1 MQMKFIVDSQTD
13 PYRNLAAEEYLL
25 HNFEEPVFRL
35 WRNAPCV
42 VIGKN
47 QNAMAEIDIDYTR
60 ANNITVVRRLSGGG
74 AVFHD
79 LGNVNFT
86 FIETRRAG
94 EDTSEMFRRFTAPII
109 DALRNLGVDARLE
122 GRNDLTIGG
131 RKFSGNALCVE
142 RGRVL
147 QHGTLLFSASMSSLA
162 GALKNRPEKYSDKAV
177 KSNVSRV
184 TNISSHLKEPM
195 DCLQFMEYLGG
206 FIGRDTPRY
215 QYNNADLAAIE
226 TLAREKYSTDAW
238 NFAASPRYTFSN
250 SAKLGCGLVELSFDV
265 AAGRITRIA
274 IAGDFFFTR
283 PIEEFCEKLV
293 GCEHIKDKIAGRI
306 STISPGDYFGK
317 VSCEELTGLF
327 F

>member
-1 MQMKFIVDSQTD
+1 MKFIVDNQTD

-25 HNFEEPVFRL
+25 HNFDEPVFRL

-47 QNAMAEIDIDYTR
+47 QNALAEIDIDYIR
-60 ANNITVVRRLSGGG
+60 AHDITVVRRLSGGG

-86 FIETRRAG
+86 FIETRRDG
-94 EDTSEMFRRFTAPII
+94 EDTSDMFRRFTAPILE
-109 DALRNLGVDARLE
+109 ALRNLGVDARLE
-122 GRNDLTIGG
+122 GRNDLTIDG

-142 RGRVL
+142 KDRVL
-147 QHGTLLFSASMSSLA
+147 QHGTLLFSASMGSLA

-195 DCLQFMEYLGG
+195 DCLAFMEYLGEA
-206 FIGRDTPRY
+206 IGRDTPRY
-215 QYNNADLAAIE
+215 TYTEADLAAIE
-226 TLAREKYSTDAW
+226 TLTREKYATDGW
-238 NFAASPRYTFSN
+238 NFASSPRYSFSN
-250 SAKLGCGLVELSFDV
+250 CAKLGCGLVEVSFDV
-265 AAGRITRIA
+265 AQGVITRLNIG
-274 IAGDFFFTR
+274 GDFFFIR
-283 PIEEFCEKLV
+283 PIEEFCEKMV
-293 GCEHIKDKIAGRI
+293 GCEHLKEKIAGRI
-306 STISPGDYFGK
+306 STIGPGDYFGR
-317 VSCEELTGLF
+317 VSVEELTGLF